1 MWGSGSGLRCV
12 SAGCQRLGASAAGE
26 VFLALL
32 FFVSEG
38 PLGFC
43 GLSFVAAA
51 EGEGLQGSFPAFP
64 FLSPVGG
71 LAGLAILAV
80 LGTSRSGRCSDWW
93 LEGQRL
99 WSAACS
105 AGGQRLGAS
114 AARKVFLALSFF
126 FYRKQRYRVD
136 AFAKWRAQSTK
147 QVRLQTTSRAS
158 RPPEQRGRPGALSY
172 LVAQGPLGFCGL
184 S

>member
-1 MWGSGSGLRCV
+1 MRVVFVYRWPGSPGGSGRLVARPLLSLV
-12 SAGCQRLGASAAGE
+12 AGGDIVGQRLWSAVRLCWLSAAWG
-26 VFLALL
+26 VRCRRGVPCSAL
-32 FFVSEG
+32 FFCCRG
-38 PLGFC
+38 PSGFC

-51 EGEGLQGSFPAFP
+51 EGEVLLGSFPAFP

-114 AARKVFLALSFF
+114 AARKVFFALSFF
-126 FYRKQRYRVD
+126 F
-136 AFAKWRAQSTK
+136 F
-147 QVRLQTTSRAS
+147 
-158 RPPEQRGRPGALSY
+158 
-172 LVAQGPLGFCGL
+172 
-184 S
+184 